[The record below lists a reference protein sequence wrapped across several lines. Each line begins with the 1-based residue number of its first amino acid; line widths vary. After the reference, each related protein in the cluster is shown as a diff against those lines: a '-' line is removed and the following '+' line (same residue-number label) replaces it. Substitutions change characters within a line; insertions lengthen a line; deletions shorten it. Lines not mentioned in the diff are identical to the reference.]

1 MRIEGNAIKVIPTWE
16 PGSEPG
22 AGMPK
27 LWSTTAQECLK
38 QSGTLSAALGFV
50 LFCFYLIL
58 V

>member
-1 MRIEGNAIKVIPTWE
+1 MDAG
-16 PGSEPG
+16 GSLEANLGPVERV

-38 QSGTLSAALGFV
+38 PSGTLSAALGFV